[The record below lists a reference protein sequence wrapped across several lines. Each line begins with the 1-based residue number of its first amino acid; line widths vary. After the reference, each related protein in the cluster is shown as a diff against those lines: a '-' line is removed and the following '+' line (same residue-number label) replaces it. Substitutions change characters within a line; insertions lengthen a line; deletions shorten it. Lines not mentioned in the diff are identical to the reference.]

1 MAKIT
6 RKRYSQEF
14 KFKVVLEVLKG
25 KRKAAEIAKVFKVH
39 PITLHQWK
47 REFLENGPEVFHG
60 GSKSK
65 SYENRIKELERLLG
79 QKEVEIALIKNFL
92 REN

>member
-1 MAKIT
+1 MAKIN

-14 KFKVVLEVLKG
+14 KFKAVMEVIKG

-47 REFLENGPEVFHG
+47 REFLDKGPEVFG
-60 GSKSK
+60 GSNKSK